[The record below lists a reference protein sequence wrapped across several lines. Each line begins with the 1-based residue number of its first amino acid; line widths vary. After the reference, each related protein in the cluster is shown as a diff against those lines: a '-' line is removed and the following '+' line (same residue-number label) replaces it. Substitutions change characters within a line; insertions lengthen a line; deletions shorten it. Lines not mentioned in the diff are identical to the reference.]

1 MFENDQLRRR
11 PLSSPLLVLL
21 SSCLLV
27 CLSSGCG
34 KPYKV
39 ARVSGRVTLDG
50 QPLAKASITFVPQ
63 AVQGNIAPGPT
74 AAAFTDADG
83 RYTLGID
90 SDTPGAVVHKCRIFI
105 TTLVGDST
113 PADQDG
119 GPPTPKKRPKDKVP
133 AKYNTETT
141 LTFDVPPEGTDQANF
156 DLKSR

>member
-1 MFENDQLRRR
+1 MFEKLRLPQRL
-11 PLSSPLLVLL
+11 LSSPLLVLL

-27 CLSSGCG
+27 CLAAGCG

-39 ARVSGRVTLDG
+39 AKVSGRVTLDG

-63 AVQGNIAPGPT
+63 AVQGNVALGPT

-83 RYTLGID
+83 RFTLGID
-90 SDTPGAVVHKCRIFI
+90 SGTPGAVVHTCRVFI

-119 GPPTPKKRPKDKVP
+119 GPPTTRKRPKDKVP